1 MKIWISM
8 ISASGVN
15 TVLVWDDFPK
25 FSSYLVT
32 AINKWVFFSLL
43 ILFTIFKL
51 FIQKIFTI
59 DQLECVRF
67 LSFLIIK
74 PKINYFSLMDKV
86 ISKNKIL
93 ILISF
98 ALQKNKIQF
107 KIIKQNHSYKKNL
120 TMINFYHILLTNEKT
135 LKIYF

>member
-1 MKIWISM
+1 
-8 ISASGVN
+8 
-15 TVLVWDDFPK
+15 
-25 FSSYLVT
+25 
-32 AINKWVFFSLL
+32 
-43 ILFTIFKL
+43 
-51 FIQKIFTI
+51 
-59 DQLECVRF
+59 
-67 LSFLIIK
+67 
-74 PKINYFSLMDKV
+74 MDKV